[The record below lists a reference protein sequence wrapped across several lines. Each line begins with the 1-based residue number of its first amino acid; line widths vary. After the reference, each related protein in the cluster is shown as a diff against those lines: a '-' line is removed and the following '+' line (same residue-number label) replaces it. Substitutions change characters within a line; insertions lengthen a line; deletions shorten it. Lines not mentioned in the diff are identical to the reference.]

1 MASFRNS
8 SARNRF
14 GLGSNIY
21 NRQNG
26 VEATYYQNQ
35 TGFMDMNNNN
45 NNNNNNNSQN
55 YNSINIDPHEL
66 ATRAA
71 KNATMAAAALPEASR
86 QFSGNFANQQGL
98 SARTLQNVLDRQY
111 DGFLQVAA
119 KIAQIHEKAD
129 ELRTRY
135 LHMTTEERAYATGG
149 VQNAGRGMNT
159 FVGGSNNN
167 NNARGA
173 YGGMMGN
180 IRSNDPFRDADEK
193 EKQLKANEARRVNR
207 EKIKQQPKI
216 VPGMQQG
223 GGGGLGGGGL
233 NSLGGG
239 AALGGTT
246 TTQFGSTTNTTGGGL
261 FGSAT
266 NTTVGGGLFGGGTK
280 TAATNGGGLFGGGT
294 KPAATGGGGMFG
306 ATTTTGGN
314 TGGGLF
320 GGATTTTT
328 TTTTGGNT
336 GGLFGGANNNTGL
349 KKSKSLNTGGG
360 LFGAS
365 NTANT
370 GGGLF
375 GGK

>member
-14 GLGSNIY
+14 GYGSNIY

-35 TGFMDMNNNN
+35 TGLMDMNNNN

-173 YGGMMGN
+173 YRGMMGN

-207 EKIKQQPKI
+207 AKINQDRANINQNRANIKPK
-216 VPGMQQG
+216 
-223 GGGGLGGGGL
+223 
-233 NSLGGG
+233 
-239 AALGGTT
+239 
-246 TTQFGSTTNTTGGGL
+246 
-261 FGSAT
+261 
-266 NTTVGGGLFGGGTK
+266 
-280 TAATNGGGLFGGGT
+280 
-294 KPAATGGGGMFG
+294 
-306 ATTTTGGN
+306 
-314 TGGGLF
+314 
-320 GGATTTTT
+320 
-328 TTTTGGNT
+328 
-336 GGLFGGANNNTGL
+336 
-349 KKSKSLNTGGG
+349 
-360 LFGAS
+360 
-365 NTANT
+365 
-370 GGGLF
+370 
-375 GGK
+375 

>member
-280 TAATNGGGLFGGGT
+280 
-294 KPAATGGGGMFG
+294 PAATGGGGMFG

-328 TTTTGGNT
+328 TTTIGGNT

-349 KKSKSLNTGGG
+349 KKSKSLNLGGG
-360 LFGAS
+360 IFGAS